1 MKQSEFLNESHLE
14 AEEPKQPAFSHSVK
28 IEQTSKGSS
37 VTVHVSADNFVDAR
51 HEAVDLFKKVQ
62 EDLIL
67 EGIPLAP
74 IEAKNGL
81 GVKA

>member
-14 AEEPKQPAFSHSVK
+14 AEEPNQPAFSHSVK
-28 IEQTSKGSS
+28 LEQKAKGARI
-37 VTVHVSADNFVDAR
+37 TVHVSADNFADTR
-51 HEAVDLFKKVQ
+51 HKAVDLFKKVQ

-74 IEAKNGL
+74 IEVKNG
-81 GVKA
+81 VKVNG